1 VEFLLDNLPILICL
15 LVGTA
20 LLIVEV
26 FMPGFGL
33 PGIAG
38 LILLAGSIFLTW
50 TRYGATAGLGVT
62 LIVLALSGISVSVSL
77 KSAAT
82 GRISR
87 SALILRESESREEGY
102 AAARDMDMFLGKE
115 GVALSTL
122 RPAGIAEF
130 DGVRLNVVSDGEYI
144 QKGAQVSIDKVEGA
158 RIVVKELKI

>member
-1 VEFLLDNLPILICL
+1 MDFILENLPILICL
-15 LVGTA
+15 IVGTA
-20 LLIVEV
+20 LLIFEV

-38 LILLAGSIFLTW
+38 LLLLAGSIFLTW
-50 TRYGATAGLGVT
+50 SRYGATAGLGVT
-62 LIVLALSGISVSVSL
+62 LIVLALSGISISVSL

-102 AAARDMDMFLGKE
+102 AAVKDMDMFLGKE
-115 GVALSTL
+115 GVTLSTL

-144 QKGAQVSIDKVEGA
+144 QRNAQVRIDKIEGA
-158 RIVVKELKI
+158 RIVVKEIKS